1 MFDIPIVDELNSLIK
16 EAVKYAER
24 TGIKKIVIFSQN
36 GDSGLKLKKYVD
48 EINSEAKVITIMFP
62 ANEPVF
68 VENEEGNVDE
78 IIPNDTSTEINKKMR
93 ASGIEVIFGTL
104 PLDNVV
110 VPGTPNAINL
120 TIKNTLS
127 MFTPGL
133 QLAVQAILIATD
145 HDSLSFGDPV
155 ISIVGDVAIS
165 ARAANS
171 RMLFHS
177 KYGLKIEDIIA
188 KKQQIQ

>member
-1 MFDIPIVDELNSLIK
+1 MFNTPIVDNLEELFEQAVNYSIENS
-16 EAVKYAER
+16 
-24 TGIKKIVIFSQN
+24 IKKIVIFSKDGN
-36 GDSGLKLKKYVD
+36 SGLKLKKYADEKGVD
-48 EINSEAKVITIMFP
+48 AAIITIMFP

-68 VENEEGNVDE
+68 IENDEGDVEET
-78 IIPNDTSTEINKKMR
+78 IPNNTSTEMNKKLQ
-93 ASGIEVIFGTL
+93 AAGIEVVFGTL
-104 PLDNVV
+104 PLDNIII
-110 VPGTPNAINL
+110 PGTPNAINL

-145 HDSLSFGDPV
+145 HDALNFGENV
-155 ISIVGDVAIS
+155 ISIVSDVAIS
-165 ARAANS
+165 AHAANS